1 MLHSIRLFENV
12 TGAPIASPIYLL
24 QGEPPV
30 PNLMPT
36 CIKSSISELHLR
48 LVRAAAQISLLFFAF
63 LFACALTAQAQV
75 TSLTM
80 ASDPG
85 DYIGG
90 GQFYY
95 FTPADGTFSQFGGS
109 TQTAAFS
116 FTTPS
121 SNQWWY
127 LYFAAPS
134 GQSLAPGVYSGAARW
149 PFQASNQP
157 GLTVYGDGRGCNTLT
172 GSFQV
177 LQASFDSSGN
187 VLAFDAT
194 FVQYCEGGTAALRGE
209 IRYNAS
215 VVINVTAP
223 TRLTAIE
230 GQNLNFNVT
239 ATDSQTSHVT
249 MAATGVPAGASFI
262 DNGNN
267 SGTFNWTPGSTQ
279 AGTYL
284 LTFTGSDGLGN
295 TGGTFTQITVIPPP
309 PTNDDFNN
317 ATGITTFPYGTNE
330 DLTNATVAPDDPTS
344 CYGANQTAWFAYTPT
359 TNIHLEANTFGSN
372 YDTTLSVYTGARG
385 ALTQIACNDD
395 SNGTVQSRIRFDAI
409 AGTTYY
415 FMVSSLYPVSP
426 AYLTFNLLQAP
437 PPFTFSA
444 TVAQFGSVSP
454 TTGTATINGTVTCDQ
469 PAYVYLSGELKQMH
483 SSTPVD
489 GNFFTSVACDATT
502 PTPWSVTVQTQTSL
516 FHGRSVLLYTGGK
529 ASVAGT
535 AYAFDPETGEY
546 VQRNFAVTITL
557 HGAN

>member
-1 MLHSIRLFENV
+1 MKSKNGSIYFVN
-12 TGAPIASPIYLL
+12 
-24 QGEPPV
+24 
-30 PNLMPT
+30 
-36 CIKSSISELHLR
+36 LR
-48 LVRAAAQISLLFFAF
+48 LVRAAAQVLFLFFAF
-63 LFACALTAQAQV
+63 LFVCVAGTQAQV

-80 ASDPG
+80 VSDSG
-85 DYIGG
+85 DYVGQ

-95 FTPADGTFSQFGGS
+95 FTPPDGTFSQFGGS

-121 SNQWWY
+121 FNQFWY

-157 GLTVYGDGRGCNTLT
+157 GLSVYGDGRGCNTLT

-194 FVQYCEGGTAALRGE
+194 FVQYCEGGAAALHGE

-249 MAATGVPAGASFI
+249 LAATGMPTGASFI

-267 SGTFNWTPGSTQ
+267 SGTFNWTPGTTQ

-284 LTFTGSDGLGN
+284 LSFTGSDALGN
-295 TGGTFTQITVIPPP
+295 TGGTFIQITVIPAPP
-309 PTNDDFNN
+309 PNDDFNN
-317 ATGITTFPYGTNE
+317 ATKITPFPYSTNE
-330 DLTNATVAPDDPTS
+330 DVTNATTAPDDPF
-344 CYGANQTAWFAYTPT
+344 CYGANQTVWFAYTPT
-359 TNIHLEANTFGSN
+359 TNIRLEANTFGSN
-372 YDTTLSVYTGARG
+372 YDTTLSVYTGTRG

-395 SNGTVQSRIRFDAI
+395 SNGTVQSRVRFEAT

-415 FMVSSLYPVSP
+415 FMVSSNFPVSP

-444 TVAQFGSVSP
+444 SVAQFGSVEPS
-454 TTGTATINGTVTCDQ
+454 TGIATINASVTCDQ
-469 PAYVYLSGELKQMH
+469 PAYVYLYGQLKQMH
-483 SSTPVD
+483 AGTPVD
-489 GNFFTSVACDATT
+489 GSFFTSVACDGTT
-502 PTPWSVTVQTQTSL
+502 SWSVPVQTQTSL
-516 FHGRSVLLYTGGK
+516 FHGRSALLYTGGK

-535 AYAFDPETGEY
+535 AYAVDPETGEF
-546 VQRNFAVTITL
+546 VQHNFAVTITL
-557 HGAN
+557 RGSN